1 MPIWGAI
8 MEDIEFMEKLK
19 NYPEILQKFKELLV
33 TIERRDFES
42 VDSIEEALIPDVRG
56 LGKMLL
62 SSWAS
67 EEEKVLKNQTRQNS
81 QKQHSKKNYIGIQHL
96 ET

>member
-1 MPIWGAI
+1 
-8 MEDIEFMEKLK
+8 MEDAEFVEKLK

-62 SSWAS
+62 SSWAT
-67 EEEKVLKNQTRQNS
+67 EEEEVLRNKTRQNA
-81 QKQHSKKNYIGIQHL
+81 QKQHSKKNSIGTQHL
-96 ET
+96 EM

>member
-1 MPIWGAI
+1 
-8 MEDIEFMEKLK
+8 MEDAEFVEKLK

-67 EEEKVLKNQTRQNS
+67 EEEEVLRNQTRQNS
-81 QKQHSKKNYIGIQHL
+81 QKQHSKKNSIGTQHL